1 MNIIS
6 IATWHKRFF
15 TIGAFLDNFS
25 DDFYNRY
32 HVILNMTVEDF
43 EIFPKAVYNKYKDKV
58 EFLTT
63 EINYGSTNKL
73 LPMLKYKND
82 PIMILD
88 DDNLYYENIINEYW
102 KKYNKDCINGF
113 DGLIANSKQ
122 PFLLW
127 YRLQRSNLYRSTNTN
142 PYKAATIYF
151 DLLEKPRK
159 DILFYGY
166 GGVIFPPNI
175 LKIEDVDIQKEWKTF
190 KQADDE
196 WVFKRSLELNINK
209 YAVKLSGYIVK
220 QNLTESGAVSSLNV
234 DYYEKCKKLHK
245 IIYPLCKDF
254 ENNFELTLSACK
266 SVIPVSKRTYKKT
279 KGKGTYGIYVDF
291 CNYFGF
297 ENIWIKYMPEAKRRK
312 MMILLHKEDTVI
324 EDFLE

>member
-6 IATWHKRFF
+6 VATWHKRFS

-82 PIMILD
+82 TIMTLD
-88 DDNLYYENIINEYW
+88 DDSLYNEDVINEFW
-102 KKYNKDCINGF
+102 KKHNKDCINGL
-113 DGLIANSKQ
+113 DGGVANSNQ
-122 PFLLW
+122 PFLIW
-127 YRLQRSNLYRSTNTN
+127 YKIGSCYLYKKQDK
-142 PYKAATIYF
+142 KAWKKTSLKYGI
-151 DLLEKPRK
+151 LEKPRN
-159 DILFYGY
+159 DILLYGY
-166 GGVIFPPNI
+166 AGVIYPPNI
-175 LKIEDVDIQKEWKTF
+175 LKLDEVDIEKEWTIF

-209 YAVKLSGYIVK
+209 YVPIIDKFIK
-220 QNLTESGAVSSLNV
+220 KKDITNTGAVSDMSEKF
-234 DYYEKCKKLHK
+234 YEKCRRIYP

-254 ENNFELTLSACK
+254 ENNINLTIESCK
-266 SVIPVSKRTYKKT
+266 TSMPCIKKHIKT
-279 KGKGTYGIYVDF
+279 GGKYTQYVKE
-291 CNYFGF
+291 CEYYGF
-297 ENIWIKYMPEAKRRK
+297 ENIWDKYMPEAKRRK
-312 MMILLHKEDTVI
+312 MMILLHKDDTVI